1 MVNEDIITVEIKRT
15 SVRKIRMKLT
25 NGTSSPLDLT
35 TALGVRF
42 QMRGFQRGILKMDR
56 AAEFIDRAGGIVEV
70 TPDVSDTDT
79 PGQYFAEWRVTYPGG
94 DVLVPDG
101 GYIRVHVLDDLAG

>member
-25 NGTSSPLDLT
+25 NGTSSPLE
-35 TALGVRF
+35 GVRF

>member
-35 TALGVRF
+35 TALRVYAFRCV
-42 QMRGFQRGILKMDR
+42 GFSV
-56 AAEFIDRAGGIVEV
+56 A
-70 TPDVSDTDT
+70 S
-79 PGQYFAEWRVTYPGG
+79 
-94 DVLVPDG
+94 
-101 GYIRVHVLDDLAG
+101 